1 MKMLTLLLLVVLG
14 SWGSLRRI
22 HDRNEAVQQARAAY
36 QRADFG
42 RAARLYKRVVQELGT
57 TDEAILLNLG
67 HASTQA
73 GQAATA
79 RAAYG
84 RLLTS
89 RTLAVRS
96 IAQQQLAVLATRSG
110 DYAQALGLLRQ
121 ALQTNP
127 TNALARYNYEIV
139 SDYLA
144 RREQDPSI
152 PPPATDDSP
161 PSTDGQ
167 PDEQLGQGQQPRTG
181 QNQPGQLHDD
191 SRPQD
196 PRNAPT
202 PRPDQQGRRDPAQ
215 PSNQPGTTATG
226 SFQLGRGPKR
236 SVAQGSQ
243 PGNVRGISS
252 EATDPEAP
260 GGSARQLG
268 TEAAALDEAQLQTQ
282 RARLQQMNL
291 STGQAR
297 QVLEALSAAE
307 RQYLQQLPRRAT
319 AKPDPS
325 KPAW

>member
-1 MKMLTLLLLVVLG
+1 MKGLILLLLVVLG
-14 SWGSLRRI
+14 SWGGLRSI
-22 HDRNEAVQQARAAY
+22 HDRNEAVQQAWVAY

-42 RAARLYKRVVQELGT
+42 KAARLYKRVVQELGT

-67 HASTQA
+67 HASMRA

-79 RAAYG
+79 RNAYG

-89 RTLAVRS
+89 PTRTVRS
-96 IAQQQLAVLATRSG
+96 LAQQQLALLATRTG

-121 ALQTNP
+121 ALQSNP
-127 TNALARYNYEIV
+127 ANAQARYNYEVV

-144 RREQDPSI
+144 RRQQDPSI
-152 PPPATDDSP
+152 PPPATDDAP

-167 PDEQLGQGQQPRTG
+167 PDEQPGQSRQPRAG
-181 QNQPGQLHDD
+181 QNQPGQLNDD

-196 PRNAPT
+196 QRNAPA
-202 PRPDQQGRRDPAQ
+202 PRPDQQGRRDPGQ

-226 SFQLGRGPKR
+226 SFRPGQGPKR

-243 PGNVRGISS
+243 PGNVRGISR
-252 EATDPEAP
+252 EAFGPEAP
-260 GGSARQLG
+260 GGSARQPG

-282 RARLQQMNL
+282 RARLQQMSL

-307 RQYLQQLPRRAT
+307 QQYLQQLPRPAA
-319 AKPDPS
+319 AKSDS
-325 KPAW
+325 NKPAW